1 MKISKLTTMPQFS
14 DTERQIISLFRPGTK
29 FTFEGKEC
37 TVIECKKPRPSS
49 GECKTDVY
57 LRVNKSDGEREIKI
71 SIKQANADFLENKM
85 KYERAKEIFGD
96 STDEI
101 LTKSIAS
108 IKPQFESQ
116 YLVLFQD
123 YKRTEAKTIKLGWK
137 FELVNKP
144 GGDLSGELQL
154 THEQLMDVYS
164 GTNLPDSKRN
174 ASVGGRIV
182 ANSGVANYVLF
193 VDQDSDYTLDECI
206 RGLETVSDYVSTHNK
221 IYFACKAL
229 NYRSSKSKWDGD
241 RPLSVFVD
249 WSLENGKLKGV
260 LNLNEPLKHK
270 GNEIGNRITSLLQQL
285 GISSANFSSLKSKLA
300 SGVNYL

>member
-1 MKISKLTTMPQFS
+1 MPQFS
-14 DTERQIISLFRPGTK
+14 DTERQIISLFHPGTK
-29 FTFEGKEC
+29 FTFEDKEC
-37 TVIECKKPRPSS
+37 TVLECEKPRPSS

-57 LRVNKSDGEREIKI
+57 LRINQSDGEREIKI

-96 STDEI
+96 ATDDI
-101 LTKSIAS
+101 LKKSIAS
-108 IKPQFESQ
+108 IKSQFENQ

-164 GTNLPDSKRN
+164 GINLPDSKRN

-182 ANSGVANYVLF
+182 INSGVANYVLF
-193 VDQDSDYTLDECI
+193 VDQDSEYSLDECI
-206 RGLETVSDYVSTHNK
+206 RGMQTVSDYVRTHNK

-241 RPLSVFVD
+241 RPLSVYVD
-249 WSLENGKLKGV
+249 WSLENDKLKGV
-260 LNLNEPLKHK
+260 LNLDEPLRHK
-270 GNEIGNRITSLLQQL
+270 GNEVGNQVKSLLHQL
-285 GISSANFSSLKSKLA
+285 GITSANFSSLKTKLA
-300 SGVNYL
+300 PGVNYL